1 MHHLPDITQMEAVLI
16 GTPEPEIVMLE
27 AQIRAAQL
35 NADVATLDRLI
46 ADQLLFTGP
55 DGQLGTKEQ
64 DLAAHGSGSVRFRTH
79 EPEELRTRRIG
90 ETVVVS
96 ALRARLAVE
105 VAGSLVQ
112 GIFRYTRIW
121 AKENGGPWQVVG
133 GHVSEIPSAV
143 PQDD

>member
-1 MHHLPDITQMEAVLI
+1 MRHLPDIAQMEAVLI

-35 NADVATLDRLI
+35 NADIATLEHLI

-64 DLAAHGSGSVRFRTH
+64 DLAAHRSGAVRFRSH

-96 ALRARLAVE
+96 ALRAWLAVE
-105 VAGSLVQ
+105 VAGTLVQ
-112 GIFRYTRIW
+112 GLFRYTRIW
-121 AKENGGPWQVVG
+121 AKENSGPWQVVG
-133 GHVSEIPSAV
+133 GHVSEVPSGGS
-143 PQDD
+143 QG